1 MAPFFAEGISRCI
14 FVNETIFNLIKNSLK
29 FVPKGPTDNNNPAS
43 IQIMA
48 WRQISNKTLSELMLA
63 WFIDTYMQHQGV
75 MS

>member
-14 FVNETIFNLIKNSLK
+14 FVNETIFSLIKNSLK
-29 FVPKGPTDNNNPAS
+29 FVPKGPIDNNNPAS

-48 WRQISNKTLSELMLA
+48 WRRIGDKTLSEPMLT
-63 WFIDTYMQHQGV
+63 WFIDAYMQHQGL